1 MYKCTIHPMV
11 DIVID
16 TSAVIAVIANERER
30 QAIIDRTDGVNL
42 AAPAS
47 LHWEVGNAF
56 SAMFRRRRITL
67 AQAKQAI
74 GSYERM
80 MFRFVDVDLSRSLEL
95 SDRLGLYAYDSYVLA
110 CALNLRLPLLTLDE
124 RLAAAAPLTGVRV
137 LEIDR

>member
-1 MYKCTIHPMV
+1 MV

-74 GSYERM
+74 SSYERM

-124 RLAAAAPLTGVRV
+124 RLAAAAPLAGVRV
-137 LEIDR
+137 LEVDR

>member
-1 MYKCTIHPMV
+1 MV

-124 RLAAAAPLTGVRV
+124 RLAAAAPLAGVRV
-137 LEIDR
+137 LEVDR